1 MSEID
6 TVKKFIFNDEVQ
18 NMLSKINDNV
28 MDFNILEITGMGSQ
42 EIKHFNILD
51 LLFADSESKV
61 TYKLSETKIW
71 IKLKS
76 ENR

>member
-61 TYKLSETKIW
+61 TYKLSETKI
-71 IKLKS
+71 
-76 ENR
+76 